1 MEQQPNDSVLIVTF
15 VVVEKSRSLQL
26 NLQSFLLSSCV
37 LLTGEI
43 ITRISFLQVRDMKLL
58 PESIRDEILDRRKC
72 RRKVSERLTSLEG
85 KQDKRLHCLSLCRF
99 SSKVVPGFADAEVL
113 SFVNAAPWC
122 THFCSMSQH

>member
-1 MEQQPNDSVLIVTF
+1 MEQQPNDSVLFVAF

-26 NLQSFLLSSCV
+26 NLQSFLLTSCF

-43 ITRISFLQVRDMKLL
+43 MTSISFLQVRDMKLL

-85 KQDKRLHCLSLCRF
+85 KQIKDCIACLYADL
-99 SSKVVPGFADAEVL
+99 VPRWFQVL
-113 SFVNAAPWC
+113 QMQKYSPL
-122 THFCSMSQH
+122 